1 MNEGIK
7 TLVGDE
13 PTGVF
18 VLKEGKESA
27 AKPLST
33 ERRVEFC

>member
-18 VLKEGKESA
+18 ALLWGGEISEVLIVTDKK
-27 AKPLST
+27 
-33 ERRVEFC
+33 C